1 MKLRELKELAAE
13 ELKHKE
19 AELRD
24 EIFRLK
30 MKRAAS
36 ALDDKMLIRNRRK
49 DLARVVTLLG
59 QKAKERGREGQLK

>member
-1 MKLRELKELAAE
+1 MKAKEMRDLGVDE
-13 ELKHKE
+13 IRQKE

-36 ALDDKMLIRNRRK
+36 SLDNKMIIRNRRR
-49 DLARVVTLLG
+49 DLARVRTILR
-59 QKAKERGREGQLK
+59 QKAKEEAK

>member
-1 MKLRELKELAAE
+1 MKRREWKELAAE
-13 ELKHKE
+13 ELRHKE

-36 ALDDKMLIRNRRK
+36 SLDNKMAIRNRRR
-49 DLARVVTLLG
+49 DLARVVTILRSNAR
-59 QKAKERGREGQLK
+59 KAEGKAH

>member
-1 MKLRELKELAAE
+1 MKPKEMRDLGVDE
-13 ELKHKE
+13 IRQKE

-36 ALDDKMLIRNRRK
+36 SLDNKMIIRNRRR
-49 DLARVVTLLG
+49 DLARVRTILR
-59 QKAKERGREGQLK
+59 QKAKGETT

>member
-1 MKLRELKELAAE
+1 MKTKEMRDLGVDE
-13 ELKHKE
+13 MRQKE

-36 ALDDKMLIRNRRK
+36 ALDNKMLIRNRRRE
-49 DLARVVTLLG
+49 LARVRTILR
-59 QKAKERGREGQLK
+59 QKAKGETK

>member
-1 MKLRELKELAAE
+1 MKTKELRDLGVDE
-13 ELKHKE
+13 MRQKE

-36 ALDDKMLIRNRRK
+36 ALDNKMLIRNRRR
-49 DLARVVTLLG
+49 DLARVRTILRE
-59 QKAKERGREGQLK
+59 KAKGEAK

>member
-19 AELRD
+19 TELRD

-36 ALDDKMLIRNRRK
+36 ALDNKMLIRNRRR
-49 DLARVVTLLG
+49 DLARVATLLR
-59 QKAKERGREGQLK
+59 QKARSAEGKAN

>member
-1 MKLRELKELAAE
+1 MKPKEMRDLGVDE
-13 ELKHKE
+13 IRQKE

-36 ALDDKMLIRNRRK
+36 SLDNKMIIRNRRR
-49 DLARVVTLLG
+49 DLARVRTILR
-59 QKAKERGREGQLK
+59 QKAKEGAK

>member
-1 MKLRELKELAAE
+1 MKRREWKELAAE
-13 ELKHKE
+13 ELRHKE

-36 ALDDKMLIRNRRK
+36 SLDNKMAIRNRRR
-49 DLARVVTLLG
+49 DLARVVTLLRSNAR
-59 QKAKERGREGQLK
+59 KAEGKAH